1 MSAVYDLLTMSVNL
15 QLQLHWTRDRKS
27 TVGCVGEEL
36 LSSFQTALTLGCY
49 RLYHDQVLKKLG
61 QGLDEG
67 RKKVSKSLGAMSSSK
82 F

>member
-1 MSAVYDLLTMSVNL
+1 MSVVYDLLTMSVNL
-15 QLQLHWTRDRKS
+15 QLQLHCKRDRKS

-36 LSSFQTALTLGCY
+36 LSSFHTALTLGRY
-49 RLYHDQVLKKLG
+49 RLYHDQVLKKLA

-67 RKKVSKSLGAMSSSK
+67 RMKVSTNLGAMSSSK